1 MGVSNTIVL
10 SPLSNSPPATIVLTI
25 YVSLDTSAGHEMG
38 FSVNVLF
45 RPQLWSNL
53 LSGVILR
60 MIIKN
65 LILRI
70 IIKNLKDTSRGQ
82 IETDSVRRRMVF
94 PPVIDDHC
102 SAFPLCRQ
110 IMTGEKDPKQP
121 RLVG

>member
-1 MGVSNTIVL
+1 M
-10 SPLSNSPPATIVLTI
+10 
-25 YVSLDTSAGHEMG
+25 SLDTSAGHEMG

-53 LSGVILR
+53 LSGVILW
-60 MIIKN
+60 M
-65 LILRI
+65 

-102 SAFPLCRQ
+102 SAFPLRRQ
-110 IMTGEKDPKQP
+110 IMTGEKDPKQQ
-121 RLVG
+121 RLVGLECQNGLF